1 MVLHLTSDIESALA
15 EEAKRR
21 GTTPEQL
28 ALDCLRARFVPPTA
42 AVPRVAGLHAGTISV
57 APDFDAP
64 LPDEFWTGAP

>member
-1 MVLHLTSDIESALA
+1 MVIHLTPDVENALA

-28 ALDCLRARFVPPTA
+28 ALDCLRAWFVPATA
-42 AVPRVAGLHAGTISV
+42 AVRRVAGLHAGTISI

-64 LPDEFWTGAP
+64 LPDEFWTGKP